1 MSEAIMSRRQRRR
14 VSAPSSSGRLL
25 VMLAVLLS
33 VAIIGYVVAV
43 TVMLPHMGV
52 SRVVVQAD
60 FEMNREALL
69 ELAGLSG
76 SPFLFSVRPDEIA
89 ARLESH
95 PMIRSAVV
103 ERAFPDTVRL
113 ELLRRRPLAIA
124 LVEHNGMSR
133 PFVVDETGT
142 LFDGGAHLASYDLP
156 VLSGIRFE
164 GNVVGG
170 TLPEEIRLFL
180 ARLYDVRLSS
190 PEIFASLSELRFEA
204 RGGGEYDVLLFTE
217 SFRVPVRL
225 DLHIDRE
232 VGKYALM
239 VLDVLAQQGIADDVA
254 EVDFRSGEIVY
265 RLKEDRSVR

>member
-1 MSEAIMSRRQRRR
+1 MSEAILSRRPRRR
-14 VSAPSSSGRLL
+14 ASAPALSSRVL
-25 VMLAVLLS
+25 VGLAILLS
-33 VAIIGYVVAV
+33 VALIVYVIAV
-43 TVMLPHMGV
+43 TVALPYMGV

-76 SPFLFSVRPDEIA
+76 APFLFSVRPDEVA

-95 PMIRSAVV
+95 PMIRSAAV

-113 ELLRRRPLAIA
+113 ELLRRRPLAVA
-124 LVEHNGMSR
+124 LVEHDGMSR

-164 GNVVGG
+164 GDVVGG
-170 TLPEEIRLFL
+170 KLPEEICAFL
-180 ARLYDVRLSS
+180 TQLYDVRLSS
-190 PEIFASLSELRFEA
+190 PEIFASLAELRFEV
-204 RGGGEYDVLLFTE
+204 RGGGDYDVLLFTE
-217 SFRVPVRL
+217 SCRVPVRL